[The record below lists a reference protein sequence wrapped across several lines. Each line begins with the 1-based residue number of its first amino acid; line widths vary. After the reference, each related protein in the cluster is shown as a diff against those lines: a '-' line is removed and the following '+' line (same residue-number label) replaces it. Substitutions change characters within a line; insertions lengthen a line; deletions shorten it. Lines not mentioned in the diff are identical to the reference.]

1 MVLHNFFQPSTF
13 LKLGYSPGYL
23 CFSNE
28 LFNIYGIILT
38 WFSKNIFIT
47 VMTIIVAVTV
57 LWILYVRTIGHS
69 EYTVPVLLTGP
80 KFHSKIPS
88 FSEVCVH
95 GGDSSTTWIW
105 GQRVAGYWGWH
116 EHCTRHKKLFM
127 RVGRDHV
134 FLFCLLWHS
143 IIKCDSYFLT
153 KCNKAYF
160 CYETRRYIVLESKV
174 RMGFA
179 SKDCNYSTKMKK
191 VFDSLKKEKSQLYLK
206 KVVVQKETNI
216 H

>member
-1 MVLHNFFQPSTF
+1 M
-13 LKLGYSPGYL
+13 
-23 CFSNE
+23 
-28 LFNIYGIILT
+28 FNIYGIILT

-69 EYTVPVLLTGP
+69 EYTVPVLSTGP

-95 GGDSSTTWIW
+95 GGGSCTTWIW

-116 EHCTRHKKLFM
+116 EHGTRHKKLF
-127 RVGRDHV
+127 
-134 FLFCLLWHS
+134 
-143 IIKCDSYFLT
+143 IT

-160 CYETRRYIVLESKV
+160 CYETRRYTVLESKV